1 MNEPREPA
9 SGLSE
14 PGSRREAGVDR
25 EAAARAIEA
34 FLRALGRDPAK
45 EPELAGTGDRVARAW
60 ADELLAG
67 YAVDV
72 DAVLAESVLPGDSGL
87 VVVRGIPVA
96 TTCPH
101 HLMPSTGEATVAF
114 APAGTLVGVGA
125 VARVVDACARRL
137 ALQEQLG
144 EDVVRALEK
153 HLRPRWA
160 ACRVVL
166 SHACM
171 TARGERTHG
180 ARVETVALR
189 GEGADVAVI
198 HAALGVGR

>member
-1 MNEPREPA
+1 ME
-9 SGLSE
+9 
-14 PGSRREAGVDR
+14 R

-34 FLRALGRDPAK
+34 FLRALGRDP
-45 EPELAGTGDRVARAW
+45 ERDPELAGTGARVARAW

-67 YAVDV
+67 YAVDT
-72 DAVLAESVLPGDSGL
+72 DAFLAENVLAGTTGL
-87 VVVRGIPVA
+87 VVVRDLPVA
-96 TTCPH
+96 TMCPH

-114 APAGTLVGVGA
+114 APTDRLVGVGA
-125 VARVVDACARRL
+125 VARLVDAFARRL
-137 ALQEQLG
+137 ALQEHIG
-144 EDVVRALEK
+144 EEVAGALER

-160 ACRVVL
+160 ACRIVL

-180 ARVETVALR
+180 ARVETVATR
-189 GEGADVAVI
+189 GDAADVAVI